1 MLGTIAENAP
11 AHTGVFGTTSLLKID
26 FPRQPVRAP
35 LFFSSETIF
44 TSCSNCGT
52 RVNGRSL
59 AIAAAEIAA
68 PDGETATLVTVVEHF
83 FDDFPLKNG
92 NELRA
97 LASRGRR
104 WPPTEFGLTGKRCAS
119 GRVTGYLT

>member
-1 MLGTIAENAP
+1 MRG
-11 AHTGVFGTTSLLKID
+11 F
-26 FPRQPVRAP
+26 R
-35 LFFSSETIF
+35 
-44 TSCSNCGT
+44 
-52 RVNGRSL
+52 GRSL

-97 LASRGRR
+97 LGQPRTPLASD
-104 WPPTEFGLTGKRCAS
+104 
-119 GRVTGYLT
+119 